1 MGGTMLIIDFGLWY
15 YTRGFIDV
23 LSVWFNFM
31 WFVTHFFSIPLLLR
45 TLFSPWKRMT
55 DDGKPRSIEAYME
68 AFVMNVM
75 SRIFGAFVR
84 TAIIFVG
91 ILALCMGVAALGAVL
106 VFWLF
111 APFILVYS
119 FFYGIA
125 LLA

>member
-1 MGGTMLIIDFGLWY
+1 MGGAMLFFDFGLWY

-23 LSVWFNFM
+23 LAVWFNFM

-68 AFVMNVM
+68 AFIMNVM

-84 TAIIFVG
+84 TAIILVG
-91 ILALCMGVAALGAVL
+91 ILALCLGVVALGITLA
-106 VFWLF
+106 FWLF
-111 APFILVYS
+111 APFILAYS

>member
-1 MGGTMLIIDFGLWY
+1 MGSTMFIIDFGLWY

-23 LSVWFNFM
+23 LSVWFNCM
-31 WFVTHFFSIPLLLR
+31 WFIIHFFSIPLLLR

-55 DDGKPRSIEAYME
+55 DEGTSRSIEAYME
-68 AFVMNVM
+68 GFIMNTM

-84 TAIIFVG
+84 AVIIFVG
-91 ILALCMGVAALGAVL
+91 MFALCVGVVVLGTVL
-106 VFWLF
+106 VFWIL
-111 APFILVYS
+111 APLLLIYS

>member
-1 MGGTMLIIDFGLWY
+1 MGGVLLFIDFGTWF
-15 YTRGFIDV
+15 YTRAFVDV
-23 LSVWFNFM
+23 LAVWFNFM

-55 DDGKPRSIEAYME
+55 DDDKPHSVEAYME
-68 AFVMNVM
+68 AFVMNIM

-91 ILALCMGVAALGAVL
+91 VLALCLGVVVLGTVL
-106 VFWLF
+106 AFWLF

-119 FFYGIA
+119 LFYGIA

>member
-1 MGGTMLIIDFGLWY
+1 MGGALLIVDFGMWY
-15 YTRGFIDV
+15 YTRGFVDV
-23 LSVWFNFM
+23 LAVWFNFM
-31 WFVTHFFSIPLLLR
+31 WFITHFFSIPLLLR

-75 SRIFGAFVR
+75 SRIFGAIVR
-84 TAIIFVG
+84 TTIILVG
-91 ILALCMGVAALGAVL
+91 IMALCLGVIALVTML

-111 APFILVYS
+111 APFILAYS

>member
-1 MGGTMLIIDFGLWY
+1 MIVDFGLWY
-15 YTRGFIDV
+15 YTRGFLDV
-23 LSVWFNFM
+23 LAVWFNFM
-31 WFVTHFFSIPLLLR
+31 WFITHFFSIPLLLR

-55 DDGKPRSIEAYME
+55 DDEKPHSIEAYME

-75 SRIFGAFVR
+75 SRIFGAIIR
-84 TAIIFVG
+84 TTIIFVG
-91 ILALCMGVAALGAVL
+91 MLALCLGVVALGAGL

>member
-1 MGGTMLIIDFGLWY
+1 MGSAMFIIDFGLWY

-31 WFVTHFFSIPLLLR
+31 WFITHYFSIPLLLR

-55 DDGKPRSIEAYME
+55 DDGRPRSIEAFME
-68 AFVMNVM
+68 AFIMNTM
-75 SRIFGAFVR
+75 SRVFGAFVR
-84 TAIIFVG
+84 LVIIFVG
-91 ILALCMGVAALGAVL
+91 LITLCLGVVALGTVFAFWILA
-106 VFWLF
+106 
-111 APFILVYS
+111 PFLLAYS